1 MRGVASRLSG
11 RAGSLRQAIARP
23 QGLACGRSHKRV
35 ALLCLLAIFFPFISS
50 AQEVRVNGGFL
61 ADSLK
66 IGEEA
71 AYYLSA
77 HYPQSMTVLFPDSTH
92 SFAPFE
98 YQRRQY
104 FATKTTDGVSA
115 DSAIYYLTTFDVTR
129 VQKLVM
135 PVYVVQPQDCTV
147 VDSPADSVLITQLVA
162 HVPDTVAAPNLPLKA
177 STAYQDVAYD
187 LNFWLIVIAICVVVV
202 LAVLIWIFFGKRIR
216 RYFRARKLQKNHAAF
231 VHAYDSFLRDLHA
244 AFSAPKTE
252 SALVTWKKYME
263 QLESR
268 PYTKLTTRETASLV
282 KEPALRED
290 LSAIDKAIYGH
301 DTTVMRSL
309 ENLKSFAN
317 RQFSKRMKEVQHG

>member
-1 MRGVASRLSG
+1 MPVTVCLF
-11 RAGSLRQAIARP
+11 AI
-23 QGLACGRSHKRV
+23 L
-35 ALLCLLAIFFPFISS
+35 FPFISS
-50 AQEVRVNGGFL
+50 AQEVRVNGGFV

-66 IGEEA
+66 IGEET

-104 FATKTTDGVSA
+104 FVTRTTEGVSA
-115 DSAIYYLTTFDVTR
+115 DSTVYYVTTFDVTR
-129 VQKLVM
+129 VQKLAM

-147 VDSPADSVLITQLVA
+147 VEAAVDSILITQLVA
-162 HVPDTVAAPNLPLKA
+162 HVPDTVAAPNLPLKT
-177 STAYQDVAYD
+177 STAYQEVAYD
-187 LNFWLIVIAICVVVV
+187 LNFWLIVIAIGIVVV
-202 LAVLIWIFFGKRIR
+202 LATLTWIFFGKRIR

-263 QLESR
+263 QLEAR
-268 PYTKLTTRETASLV
+268 PYTKLTTKETLQ
-282 KEPALRED
+282 
-290 LSAIDKAIYGH
+290 I
-301 DTTVMRSL
+301 
-309 ENLKSFAN
+309 ENNELLGRNLHA
-317 RQFSKRMKEVQHG
+317 VD